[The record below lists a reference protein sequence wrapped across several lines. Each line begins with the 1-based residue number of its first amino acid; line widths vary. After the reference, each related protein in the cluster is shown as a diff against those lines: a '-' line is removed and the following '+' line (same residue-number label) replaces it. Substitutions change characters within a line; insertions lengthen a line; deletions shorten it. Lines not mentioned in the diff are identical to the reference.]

1 MKKIASILVF
11 AILSVTL
18 SAQDISGAWK
28 GVLSVGAMQLH
39 IVFNVTKTDAGYSA
53 TMDSPDQGAYG
64 IPVTTTSFE
73 NNVLK
78 FEAPN
83 LGIQYEGTLDLSQ
96 SISGNFRQSGQTF
109 PLTLSRQKQ
118 EEKIQRPQEPVKPY
132 PYLSEDIVF
141 ENKKDTIQLAGTLT
155 LPKGAG
161 VFPAV
166 VLISGSGPQNRD
178 EELMGHKPFLVW
190 SDFLTRNGIAVLRF
204 DDRGT
209 AASKGNFK
217 TATTPDFVSDVEAAV
232 QYLKTRKEIDKK
244 KIGLIGHSEGGII
257 APMVAAGC
265 KDVSYIVLLA
275 GTGVPGNEILLLQQE
290 LIGRANGISEAD
302 LQKSQQINK
311 GAFDIIIRTKDTEK
325 RKVDLNNYLKKAF
338 EQDTTLEIP
347 QGITKDEL
355 ISKQVSQL
363 TSPWMVYFITHD
375 PAPVLQKVK
384 CAVLAVNGDKDL
396 QVPAQVNLEAIKKA
410 LDKGGNK
417 KVTTKI
423 FPGLNHL
430 FQECKTGSPS
440 EYAGIEQT
448 ISPAVLNEVTQWIVK
463 QTK

>member
-1 MKKIASILVF
+1 
-11 AILSVTL
+11 
-18 SAQDISGAWK
+18 
-28 GVLSVGAMQLH
+28 
-39 IVFNVTKTDAGYSA
+39 
-53 TMDSPDQGAYG
+53 
-64 IPVTTTSFE
+64 
-73 NNVLK
+73 
-78 FEAPN
+78 
-83 LGIQYEGTLDLSQ
+83 
-96 SISGNFRQSGQTF
+96 
-109 PLTLSRQKQ
+109 
-118 EEKIQRPQEPVKPY
+118 
-132 PYLSEDIVF
+132 
-141 ENKKDTIQLAGTLT
+141 
-155 LPKGAG
+155 
-161 VFPAV
+161 
-166 VLISGSGPQNRD
+166 SGPQNRD

-190 SDFLTRNGIAVLRF
+190 ADYLTRNGIAVLRF

-217 TATTPDFVSDVEAAV
+217 TAITPDFASDVEAAV

-257 APMVAAGC
+257 APMVAAGS
-265 KDVSYIVLLA
+265 KDISFIVLLA

-290 LIGRANGISEAD
+290 LIGRANGASEAE
-302 LQKSQQINK
+302 LLKSKLMNK
-311 GAFDIIIRTKDTEK
+311 GAFDIIINTVDNSK
-325 RKVDLNNYLKKAF
+325 RKADLSTYLNQVY

-347 QGITKDEL
+347 QGMTKDEL

-396 QVPAQVNLEAIKKA
+396 QVPAQVNLDAIKKA
-410 LDKGGNK
+410 LEKGGNK
-417 KVTTKI
+417 KVTTRV

-448 ISPAVLNEVTQWIVK
+448 ISPVVLEEVTQWIVK